1 MKTMLALML
10 FATAAFAGEK
20 KEDISVSFSSDDSRV
35 RLASR
40 HVAGDAR
47 LAVPTRSGSAVLL
60 LTRDVV
66 AVQLSDATV
75 AKMETKKDAGFFE
88 ELVVAGVRMAVSKA
102 VEYPV
107 AHIRSAEIRDGALV
121 LTSDQGKPVF
131 EEIRVNGEIVTRNI
145 AIGDAAK
152 FVKAFRA
159 VKTRR

>member
-1 MKTMLALML
+1 MLALML
-10 FATAAFAGEK
+10 FATAAFAAEK
-20 KEDISVSFSSDDSRV
+20 NDEVSVSFSSDDPRV

-47 LAVPTRSGSAVLL
+47 MAVPTRNGAAVVL

-66 AVQLSDATV
+66 AVQLSDAAV
-75 AKMETKKDAGFFE
+75 AKIETKKDAGFFE
-88 ELVVAGVRMAVSKA
+88 EMVVAGVRMAVSKA

-131 EEIRVNGEIVTRNI
+131 DEIKVNGEIVTRSI

-159 VKTRR
+159 VKSKP